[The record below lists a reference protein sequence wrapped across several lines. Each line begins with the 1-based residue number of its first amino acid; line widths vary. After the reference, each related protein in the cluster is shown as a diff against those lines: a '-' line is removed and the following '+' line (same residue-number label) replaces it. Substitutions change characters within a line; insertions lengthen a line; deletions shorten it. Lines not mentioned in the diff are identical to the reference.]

1 MSRVLGLI
9 VAALL
14 LIWFLA
20 PDGTKPPPPPRP
32 FRTPAKAP
40 CQDGQCEIKRRPI
53 GSPYELEVFRLVNLE
68 RTRRGL
74 GPLKISE
81 RLMLDA
87 RSWSQTQA
95 NRNRMYHSR
104 MGYGE
109 NVAYGQDSPQ
119 EVMRAWMNS
128 RGHRANILN
137 SKYTTIG
144 VGAVTNGRSIY
155 WTQVFQ

>member
-1 MSRVLGLI
+1 MDRALFFVI
-9 VAALL
+9 AALL
-14 LIWFLA
+14 LIWYLA
-20 PDGTKPPPPPRP
+20 PDSTKPPPSRP
-32 FRTPAKAP
+32 FRTPAKPP

-53 GSPYELEVFRLVNLE
+53 GSPYELEVARLVNLE

-74 GPLKISE
+74 GPLKVSE
-81 RLMLDA
+81 KLMLDA
-87 RSWSQTQA
+87 RSWSHNQA
-95 NRNRMYHSR
+95 TRSRMYHSR

-109 NVAYGQDSPQ
+109 NVAYGQDNPQ
-119 EVMRAWMNS
+119 EVMQAWMNS

-137 SKYTTIG
+137 GRYTTIG

>member
-1 MSRVLGLI
+1 MSRVLALVI
-9 VAALL
+9 AALL

-20 PDGTKPPPPPRP
+20 PDGTKPLPRP

-40 CQDGQCEIKRRPI
+40 CQDGQCEIKQRPL
-53 GSPYELEVFRLVNLE
+53 GSAYELEVFRLVNLE

-74 GPLKISE
+74 RPLKVSE
-81 RLMLDA
+81 RLMIDA
-87 RSWSQTQA
+87 RSWSQNQA
-95 NRNRMYHSR
+95 SRSRMYHSR

-109 NVAYGQDSPQ
+109 NVAMGYNTP
-119 EVMRAWMNS
+119 EAVMRAWMNS
-128 RGHRANILN
+128 RGHRANIL
-137 SKYTTIG
+137 STKYTQIG